1 MSDIVTRLRNEYESC
16 ECGITGDGCSRCH
29 TDNEA
34 ADEIER
40 LRAELETYKDL
51 YASEIV
57 KKAVRGE

>member
-1 MSDIVTRLRNEYESC
+1 MTDDIVSRLREVC
-16 ECGITGDGCSRCH
+16 MCMGITCAHDGVNL
-29 TDNEA
+29 DA

>member
-1 MSDIVTRLRNEYESC
+1 M
-16 ECGITGDGCSRCH
+16 GITCAHDGVNL
-29 TDNEA
+29 DA